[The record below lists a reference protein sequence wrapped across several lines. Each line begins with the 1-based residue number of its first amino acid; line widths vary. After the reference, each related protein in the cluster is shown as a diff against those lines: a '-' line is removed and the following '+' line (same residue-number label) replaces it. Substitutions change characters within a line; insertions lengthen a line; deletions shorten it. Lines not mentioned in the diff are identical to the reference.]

1 MFTYMKISFFSDI
14 HGNLEALKAFLSQRE
29 VEESDKLV
37 FLGDIVGYGA
47 NPNEVIEEVKR
58 LEPIVIMGNHDYATI
73 TGDVTWF
80 NPSAAEAIRWTKK
93 EIEEE
98 NIDYLKELPEKFL
111 GEFDDL
117 KMALFHGSPSNPIW
131 EYVYPQ
137 KNHWLFKHYLEEL
150 DTDLIALGHTHVPYE
165 VVVRETG
172 TVFNPGGLGQ
182 PRDGDPRA
190 SYAILDTLT
199 RRIDFH
205 RIEYDVES
213 AARGILDSGLPEFL
227 ARRLYLGI

>member
-1 MFTYMKISFFSDI
+1 MKICFFSDI
-14 HGNLEALKAFLSQRE
+14 HGNLEALKAFLYQRE
-29 VEESDKLV
+29 VEEADKLV
-37 FLGDIVGYGA
+37 LLGDIVGYGA
-47 NPNEVIEEVKR
+47 NPNEVIDEIER
-58 LEPIVIMGNHDYATI
+58 LKPITILGNHDYATV
-73 TGDVTWF
+73 TGDVSTF
-80 NPSAAEAIRWTKK
+80 NPSAAKAIQWTRK

-137 KNHWLFKHYLEEL
+137 KNQWLFKHYLEEL
-150 DTDLIALGHTHVPYE
+150 DTDFIALGHIHIPFE
-165 VVVRETG
+165 VGVEAG

-190 SYAILDTLT
+190 SYAILDTIT

-213 AARGILDSGLPEFL
+213 AAGMILDSGLPEFL